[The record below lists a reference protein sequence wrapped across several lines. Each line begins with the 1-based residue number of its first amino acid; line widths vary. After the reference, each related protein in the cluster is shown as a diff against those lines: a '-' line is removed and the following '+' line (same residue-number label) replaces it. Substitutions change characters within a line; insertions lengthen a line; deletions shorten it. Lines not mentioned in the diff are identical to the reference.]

1 MNQVE
6 TAVWGKNKTKEG
18 IAPAVALC
26 NPKFPHNV
34 GAALRA
40 CSCFRIK
47 QLWFSGNRVPLKAD
61 KDKGYRLP
69 REERMKGYTDV
80 QLRNFDYFFEQFDRN
95 VTPVAVELRRNA
107 ELLPHFVHPENPL
120 YVFGPED
127 GSIDQVMLRHCHR
140 FLVIPTA
147 HCVNLSAAVY
157 LVLYDRLQ
165 KRIAAGIDD
174 VHSMDDVLNENRGFI
189 EPDFS
194 DLFENY
200 E

>member
-1 MNQVE
+1 MSQVE
-6 TAVWGKNKTKEG
+6 TAIWGKNKTKEG
-18 IAPAVALC
+18 VTPAVALC
-26 NPKFPHNV
+26 NPKYPHNV

-40 CSCFRIK
+40 CSCFRVK
-47 QLWFSGNRVPLKAD
+47 QLWFSGNRVPLKAEA
-61 KDKGYRLP
+61 GHRLP
-69 REERMKGYTDV
+69 REERMKGYADV
-80 QLRNFDYFFEQFDRN
+80 KLRNFDYFFEQFDRS

-165 KRIAAGIDD
+165 KRIAAGLEEI
-174 VHSMDDVLNENRGFI
+174 HSMDDVLKENRGFI